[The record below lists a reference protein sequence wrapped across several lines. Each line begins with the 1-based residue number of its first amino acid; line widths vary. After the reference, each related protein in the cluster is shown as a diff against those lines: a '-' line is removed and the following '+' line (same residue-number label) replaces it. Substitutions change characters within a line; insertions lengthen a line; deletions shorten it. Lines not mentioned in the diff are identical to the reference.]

1 MSKFKDIIIESL
13 TDEDNIQNLLNIIK
27 PELTEQCSGL
37 TINEDGTIRIKLFD
51 SAYTIKLQPIS
62 ITTQEEE
69 EFNEENE
76 TVVQNNNSTLK
87 TQGQNAIR
95 PEMIATL
102 QSLSNSPDPQIA
114 NSAKASY
121 NSLSKNIAEY
131 GKRMVDKTNKMLSN
145 LNNYK
150 I

>member
-1 MSKFKDIIIESL
+1 MSKFKDVIIESL

-37 TINEDGTIRIKLFD
+37 TFNEDGTIRIKLFD

-69 EFNEENE
+69 EFNEESE
-76 TVVQNNNSTLK
+76 TIVQNNNSTIK
-87 TQGQNAIR
+87 NQNAIK

-145 LNNYK
+145 LNNYNV
-150 I
+150 

>member
-1 MSKFKDIIIESL
+1 MSKFKDVIIESL

-27 PELTEQCSGL
+27 PELTEQCPGL
-37 TINEDGTIRIKLFD
+37 TINNDGTIRIKLFD

-69 EFNEENE
+69 EYDEDNEQKEQE
-76 TVVQNNNSTLK
+76 GVVK
-87 TQGQNAIR
+87 

-102 QSLSNSPDPQIA
+102 QTLSNSPDQQIA

-131 GKRMVDKTNKMLSN
+131 GKQMVDKTAKMLADIN
-145 LNNYK
+145 K
-150 I
+150 